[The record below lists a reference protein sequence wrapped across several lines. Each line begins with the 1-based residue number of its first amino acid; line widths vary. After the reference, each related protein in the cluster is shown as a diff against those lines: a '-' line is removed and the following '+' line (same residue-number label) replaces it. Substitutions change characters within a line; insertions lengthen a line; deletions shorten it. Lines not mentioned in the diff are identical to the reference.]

1 MGRLKSHLQDWL
13 ETYGYELGYDMS
25 NAPELPDLWWIA
37 EGSIEADDYWERKK
51 KWKRC
56 EN

>member
-13 ETYGYELGYDMS
+13 DKYGHKLGYDMS

-37 EGSIEADDYWERKK
+37 EGNIEADDYWERKK
-51 KWKRC
+51 K
-56 EN
+56 